1 VTSPMTLLSRLRW
14 QSAVLA
20 LFASSCL
27 AAPGLGQVATAPS
40 TPVVGSANT
49 ATADP
54 PIPRPSTAPCTV
66 QLFSGLTFADFSPK
80 PFLYAP
86 PAACPGPW
94 AKVVL
99 EADFSVSAGRQ
110 FDRTAQIAIGHANV
124 YYGTTPEPSRTL
136 APTWHVERDLTDY
149 SALLRTPQAGDV
161 NLGNLVNPT
170 FTGIITGSA
179 VLQFYPPSASVPA
192 PRTADAVLPLSDAPG
207 GAALL
212 ATTASV
218 LAPTFSLPGNVE
230 SAYLDLVTQSQSG
243 DEFWYTCVP
252 DDVANELFSCGGT
265 AFREAEVT
273 VDGQPAGVAPVYPW
287 IYTGGIDPFLWR
299 PIPGVQ
305 TLNFVPYRVDLTPF
319 AGVLSNG
326 QPHQVGVRVFNANN
340 YFLVAASLLLYLDH
354 GASHVTGAVTQN
366 TLAAAPQPTVQEN
379 LTTATD
385 GSITG
390 TVTTRSARSFT
401 LAGYVDTSHGR
412 VETTVRQA
420 LDFSNRQQFDVA
432 TTQYVQSI
440 AQQTTISSATETKRG
455 HAVAL
460 AARQLSYPFSLGFA
474 SIANAD
480 GSSSQT
486 TTVDQKL
493 ASEAAAIGNGLPFV
507 EAVSNAVSSA
517 DTLLFDA
524 GGNFTGNQ
532 NRKSSQTYRSL
543 GTAGCYSRSLTA
555 DNGVLTAVVDGQGC
569 SGH

>member
-1 VTSPMTLLSRLRW
+1 MTSPMTLLSRLRW